1 MHIERL
7 LNGTWELA
15 PDAEN
20 VGEAERWFVD
30 FPDQIS
36 LRQELPAAWQHVI
49 PDEGPDVVWYRRRE
63 RLDRPL
69 ELGDRLWLR
78 FASVATDC
86 KVWVNGAEVGEH
98 SGNWVPFAFDVTEA
112 LAGAMELEIVL
123 RVDRV
128 RPEPMREVNGH
139 PQQGGHITKGFHDVL
154 SMQVAGVW
162 DEVRLERTGSL
173 SIKPGGLW
181 VAGDART
188 NEVRIEVELEPD
200 HNGGIL
206 EVRIEDPD
214 GEEVA
219 GGSVEIEPD
228 FASRALTLEV
238 EHVRRWSPESP
249 ALYRANVK
257 LSVGSQTSQKQT
269 TRFGFRRV
277 EVSVD
282 GQQILLNGEPVFIS
296 GILDWGHEPQH
307 IAPAPTREEL
317 VERFSALKQMGFN
330 CVCVCM
336 WYPPQSFY
344 DAADE
349 LGMLIWQEHPVWK
362 SDMSDERV
370 EEYKRQFAKFFRRDR
385 NHPSVAIVS
394 GSCEHEEFNQRLGAW
409 WWEQAKHL
417 LSDRLVQIQTA
428 FLEWTDLSK
437 TDLYDE
443 HTYEGSGRWVAY
455 LRDLDRAL
463 AEREPKPMVMG
474 ESVMYASWL
483 DVAAY
488 DRMGAQAW
496 WVPPGLD
503 AVRALNADVDALD
516 GAGASDDILAIGV
529 RYNEAGRKF
538 QTELVRMFPRNA
550 GLVANGMRDVPL
562 CPCGVLDDFD
572 RCKFEPASVKAWMG
586 PVVLLLRTPEERRG
600 FTGGRTLAIE
610 LGVSNYGDEDID
622 GAMKVSVFVEGQAEA
637 TMSVPVKA
645 DRGKVR
651 LSQTEIELPEV
662 DRPTAMHVKATL
674 GEVSNAWTIWLLPE
688 STATPQGTVALTG
701 LPFTEGEKELSFE
714 EKKYSS
720 GWGLPNRT
728 WKPRNPEPGLLL
740 SDASGWGGSADP
752 GQGTRVLVTHRLN
765 AYVLDWLERG
775 GRVLHLPSKV
785 KDGLPTKFITGF
797 GQVPWIRPQ
806 GPLAR
811 FGRDWIE
818 GLLDYDLMRT
828 WTRVLPT
835 GELGWTDQLEP
846 YIRMLYTHDMRH
858 MIPVYDAL
866 AAARVGEGVLAV
878 SCLDHHDEPGQ
889 LLLREIVAWLDAGE
903 GMPQR
908 RLEAAELR
916 KAAKRD

>member
-1 MHIERL
+1 MHTERP
-7 LNGTWELA
+7 LNGIWELA

-30 FPDQIS
+30 FPDQIVV
-36 LRQELPAAWQHVI
+36 RQDLPAAWQHVI
-49 PDEGPDVVWYRRRE
+49 PDNGPDVVWYRRRE
-63 RLDRPL
+63 SLDRPL
-69 ELGDRLWLR
+69 ELGERLWLR
-78 FASVATDC
+78 FESVATDC
-86 KVWVNGAEVGEH
+86 RAWINGAEVGAH
-98 SGNWVPFAFDVTEA
+98 SGNWVPFAFEITEA
-112 LAGAMELEIVL
+112 LVGATELEIVL

-128 RPEPMREVNGH
+128 RPGPVREVNGH

-154 SMQVAGVW
+154 SMQVGGVW
-162 DEVRLERTGSL
+162 GEVRLERTGSL
-173 SIKPGGLW
+173 CVKPGGLW
-181 VAGDART
+181 VAADVRT
-188 NEVRIEVELEPD
+188 SEVRVEVELEPD

-214 GEEVA
+214 GHEVA
-219 GGSVEIEPD
+219 GGSVEIDPD
-228 FASRALTLEV
+228 FASRAMTLEV
-238 EHVRRWSPESP
+238 EHVRRWSPDAP
-249 ALYRANVK
+249 AMYRAVVQ
-257 LSVGSQTSQKQT
+257 LSVGSQTSQRLNET
-269 TRFGFRRV
+269 FGFRRV
-277 EVSVD
+277 EVSAD
-282 GQQILLNGEPVFIS
+282 GQRILLNGEPVFIS
-296 GILDWGHEPQH
+296 GILDWGHEPRH

-317 VERFSALKQMGFN
+317 VARFSTLKRMGFN

-336 WYPPQSFY
+336 WYPPRSFY
-344 DAADE
+344 DAADQM
-349 LGMLIWQEHPVWK
+349 GMLIWQEHPVWK
-362 SDMSDERV
+362 SDMADDRV
-370 EEYKRQFAKFFRRDR
+370 EEYKRQFTRFFRRDR

-474 ESVMYASWL
+474 ESVMYSSWL

-488 DRMGAQAW
+488 DRLGSRPW

-503 AVRALNADVDALD
+503 SVRALNAQVDALD
-516 GAGASDDILAIGV
+516 GQGASADILAMGV

-572 RCKFEPASVKAWMG
+572 QCKFEPDSVRAWMG
-586 PVVLLLRTPEERRG
+586 PVVLLLRTPEMRRG
-600 FTGGRTLAIE
+600 FTSGRMLTIE
-610 LGVSNYGDEDID
+610 LGASNYGRDDID
-622 GAMKVSVFVEGQAEA
+622 AAMQVSMRIGEEEGR
-637 TMSVPVKA
+637 TFGVPVQA
-645 DRGKVR
+645 GRGKVR
-651 LSQTEIELPEV
+651 LTPTQIELPGV
-662 DRPTAMHVKATL
+662 DRPTPMHVNAKL
-674 GEVSNAWTIWLLPE
+674 GAFSNAWTIWLLPE
-688 STATPQGTVALTG
+688 SQAAPQGTVTLTG
-701 LPFTEGEKELSFE
+701 LAFTEAEKELAFE
-714 EKKYSS
+714 ERKYSS

-740 SDASGWGGSADP
+740 SDAAGWGGNADP
-752 GQGTRVLVTHRLN
+752 GPGTRVMVTHRLN
-765 AYVLDWLERG
+765 AHVLDWLERG
-775 GRVLHLPSKV
+775 GRVLHLPSKA

-818 GLLDYDLMRT
+818 GLLDYDLMRS

-835 GELGWTDQLEP
+835 GELGWNDRLEP
-846 YIRMLYTHDMRH
+846 YVRMLYTHDMANK
-858 MIPVYDAL
+858 IPVYDAL

-878 SCLDHHDEPGQ
+878 CCLDLHDEPGQ

-903 GMPQR
+903 RMPERQ
-908 RLEAAELR
+908 LELAAVRQAVNRE
-916 KAAKRD
+916 